1 MSCFQDLKQT
11 LDNLNNLKLFNFT
24 QIKKFIFFGFLT
36 VLINITVFYFLTKIF
51 DKTINLLIIYWIL
64 GVGMKFLIYKI
75 WVFNENLFF
84 NLKNKLSKFY
94 YIYIIFFL
102 LNYLLL
108 EIVKNYTNINFIVAQ
123 LVYIIVCIPFSY
135 KIMKKKIFN
144 T

>member
-11 LDNLNNLKLFNFT
+11 LDNLNNSKLFNFI

-36 VLINITVFYFLTKIF
+36 VLINLTVFYFLTKIF

-108 EIVKNYTNINFIVAQ
+108 ETVRNYTNINLVATQ
-123 LVYIIVCIPFSY
+123 LVYIIVCIPISY
-135 KIMKKKIFN
+135 KIMNKKIFN